1 MTRTALL
8 ASLCLA
14 AAALRGAPASAT
26 PKARAPGGVVR
37 VDHYDPQAMPAKGP
51 ANAMVTV
58 ELFFAPSTNN
68 NASLPALRQLE
79 ALQQKHP
86 TRMRL
91 VYRIVQRSAQ
101 PPGPQLPTLALEAYA
116 QGKFFEFI
124 AALHAERMTLTR
136 DKMIELARKVGMD
149 PARSERAISDDRY
162 REVINGN
169 EHRMDRLRG
178 TAAPIVFFN
187 AKPVRTSAR
196 STSDADYENAYQE
209 AYDRARELV
218 DKGVETKDLMSV
230 FEGQVRDSGVPIA
243 IPIGAS
249 DEDFV
254 GDPTEH
260 PLASPPLT
268 LTGLPSLAAP
278 DAKAP
283 VPLVLLCRPNDTSC
297 NSTMRVLRKTADMFR
312 GEIRVVWAP
321 WFDVTREDAAEL
333 TLLGDAALCAEQL
346 GSSPDDFDASPGWQ
360 WVVETYS
367 AIARQHGRRVPPDKL
382 IDSVTAK
389 LRIEPAAMSA
399 CRARMA
405 KTTLDWIASARRS
418 GVAGSP
424 ALVIG
429 GRIYP
434 GLSDDKVINQLVEA
448 ELAPGMLERCATS
461 GC

>member
-1 MTRTALL
+1 MTRAALL
-8 ASLCLA
+8 ASLCLVATAPVA
-14 AAALRGAPASAT
+14 AA
-26 PKARAPGGVVR
+26 PKARPPGGVVR
-37 VDHYDPQAMPAKGP
+37 VDHYDPQAMPARGP
-51 ANAMVTV
+51 AHAMVTV

-68 NASLPALRQLE
+68 YINLPAFRQLE

-91 VYRIVQRSAQ
+91 VYRIVQRSAA
-101 PPGPQLPTLALEAYA
+101 GPQLPTLALEAYA
-116 QGKFFEFI
+116 QGKFFELI
-124 AALHAERMTLTR
+124 ALLHAERVPLTR
-136 DKMIELARKVGMD
+136 DKMIELVRKIGMD
-149 PARSERAISDDRY
+149 PARSERAITEDRY

-178 TAAPIVFFN
+178 TGAPIVFFN

-196 STSDADYENAYQE
+196 STSDTDYENAYQE

-218 DKGVETKDLMSV
+218 DKGVDPKDLMRV
-230 FEGQVRDSGVPIA
+230 FDGQVRDAGPPVS
-243 IPIGAS
+243 IPIGNA

-268 LTGLPSLAAP
+268 LTGLPSLAAA

-297 NSTMRVLRKTADMFR
+297 NSTMRILRKVADMFR
-312 GEIRVVWAP
+312 GEVRVVWAP

-346 GSSPDDFDASPGWQ
+346 ASSPDDFDASPGWQ
-360 WVVETYS
+360 WVVETYGQ
-367 AIARQHGRRVPPDKL
+367 IARQHGRRVPPDKL
-382 IDSVTAK
+382 IDGVTAK
-389 LRIEPAAMSA
+389 LRIEPASMSA

-418 GVAGSP
+418 GVSGSP

-434 GLSDDKVINQLVEA
+434 GLSDEKTITQLVEA
-448 ELAPGMLERCATS
+448 ELAPGVLERCATS

>member
-1 MTRTALL
+1 MTSRLHAALL
-8 ASLCLA
+8 ASLCLTASVTA
-14 AAALRGAPASAT
+14 A
-26 PKARAPGGVVR
+26 PKARPPGGVVR

-51 ANAMVTV
+51 AHAMVTV
-58 ELFFAPSTNN
+58 ELFFAPQTNY
-68 NASLPALRQLE
+68 SVRLPAYRQLE

-91 VYRIVQRSAQ
+91 VYRVVQRSAQ

-116 QGKFFEFI
+116 QGKFAEFI
-124 AALHAERMTLTR
+124 AAIHNERTTLTR
-136 DKMIELARKVGMD
+136 EKMLELARKVGMD
-149 PARSERAISDDRY
+149 AARAERAITDDRY
-162 REVINGN
+162 RDVINAN
-169 EHRMDRLRG
+169 EHRMDRLRVT
-178 TAAPIVFFN
+178 TAPVVFFN
-187 AKPVRTSAR
+187 GKPVRTSAS

-218 DKGVETKDLMSV
+218 DKGVDPRDLMRV
-230 FEGQVRDSGVPIA
+230 FESQVRDAGPPVA
-243 IPIGAS
+243 IPIGSA

-278 DAKAP
+278 DARAP
-283 VPLVLLCRPNDTSC
+283 VSLVLLCRPNDTSC
-297 NSTMRVLRKTADMFR
+297 NGTMRILRKTADMFR
-312 GEIRVVWAP
+312 GEVRVVWAP
-321 WFDVTREDAAEL
+321 WFDVMREDAAEL

-346 GSSPDDFDASPGWQ
+346 ASSPDDFDATPGWQ
-360 WVVETYS
+360 WVVEAYGH
-367 AIARQHGRRVPPDKL
+367 IARQHGRRVPPDKL
-382 IDSVTAK
+382 IDSVAAK
-389 LRIEPAAMSA
+389 LRIDPAAMSA

-418 GVAGSP
+418 GVTASP
-424 ALVIG
+424 ALIIG

-434 GLSDDKVINQLVEA
+434 GLNEEKTINQLVEA
-448 ELAPGMLERCATS
+448 ELAPGVLERCATS